1 MSRRPQQQ
9 APVDTN
15 QPEVPEDELL
25 SGVGE
30 GDEVME
36 EVEEQEGYSAYLT
49 PSHWRVVVT
58 STHPSQH
65 PTDRVPRS
73 VTPQSTPVSSR
84 HLIHQHRRHLRHP

>member
-1 MSRRPQQQ
+1 VQIGAYAVCRALIELFAIRHNNYLPTSIPVLVLPPLLFFLTMSRRPQQQ

-49 PSHWRVVVT
+49 PSH
-58 STHPSQH
+58 
-65 PTDRVPRS
+65 
-73 VTPQSTPVSSR
+73 
-84 HLIHQHRRHLRHP
+84 